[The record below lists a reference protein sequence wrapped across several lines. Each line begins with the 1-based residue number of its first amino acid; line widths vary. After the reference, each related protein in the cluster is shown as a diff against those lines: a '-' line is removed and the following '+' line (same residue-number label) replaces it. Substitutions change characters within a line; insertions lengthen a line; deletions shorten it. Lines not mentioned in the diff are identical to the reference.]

1 MDQAGA
7 DAILKQATDALGRGD
22 SRVARELLQP
32 LTGPTPLVPALFLLA
47 QACRIDNDHEAEL
60 AAIDRLL
67 ALLPGHLGGL
77 LMKGAALSRAGDDD
91 GALAPYQRALAVA
104 EQARRGGHNL
114 PPMLA
119 SEVGRAAQWV
129 ERHIADRAARIDDAL
144 DKGGLGPGKRSAA
157 IDEALAILRGEAP
170 IQLQQPT
177 SFYFPGLPQRPF
189 YEREEF
195 PWAAELESR
204 TGTIQ
209 AELDELLRSQSE
221 QFEPYVAADADRSGG
236 TAPNAHLA
244 GDASW
249 SAYHLLKGGEPVA
262 GHAERFPETLATLEL
277 APLPRVAGRAPMA
290 LFSQLKAGAQIR
302 PHHGLFNFRLI
313 CHLPLVVPPNCT
325 LRVGNRQR
333 QWHEG
338 ELLIFD
344 DSMEHE
350 AWNRSDRQRI
360 ILLFEIW
367 RPEIGE
373 ADREALTLLLEAAN
387 ISAED

>member
-7 DAILKQATDALGRGD
+7 DAILRQATEALGRGEG
-22 SRVARELLQP
+22 RAARDLLQP
-32 LTGPTPLVPALFLLA
+32 LAGPSANAPVLFLLA
-47 QACRIDNDHEAEL
+47 QACRMDGDPAAEL
-60 AAIDRLL
+60 EATDRLL
-67 ALLPGHLGGL
+67 KLQPAHLGGL
-77 LMKGAALSRAGDDD
+77 LMKGAALGRSGDDD
-91 GALAPYQRALAVA
+91 AALTPYQMALAVA
-104 EQARRGGHNL
+104 EQVRRGGQTL

-119 SEVGRAAQWV
+119 GEVAKAAQWV
-129 ERHIADRAARIDDAL
+129 ERHIAERAARIDDAL
-144 DKGGLGPGKRSAA
+144 ATRGFGPGKRSEAV
-157 IDEALAILRGEAP
+157 DEALAILRGEAP

-189 YEREEF
+189 YEREQF
-195 PWAAELESR
+195 AWAGELEER
-204 TGTIQ
+204 TGAIRT
-209 AELDELLRSQSE
+209 ELDALLRSQAE
-221 QFEPYVAADADRSGG
+221 EFEPYVAADADRSGG

-262 GHAERFPETLATLEL
+262 GHAGQFPETLAALEL

-290 LFSQLKAGAQIR
+290 LFSLLRPGAHIR

-313 CHLPLVVPPNCT
+313 CHLPLIVPPDCM
-325 LRVGNRQR
+325 LRAGNRLR
-333 QWHEG
+333 PWREG

-350 AWNRSDRQRI
+350 AWNRSDRQRV

-367 RPEIGE
+367 RPEISA

-387 ISAED
+387 ISSED

>member
-1 MDQAGA
+1 MEQAGA
-7 DAILKQATDALGRGD
+7 ESILKQATEALGRGD
-22 SRVARELLQP
+22 SRAAREMLQP
-32 LTGPTPLVPALFLLA
+32 LTGPSAPVPALFLLA
-47 QACRIDNDHEAEL
+47 QACRADGDPEAEL

-67 ALLPGHLGGL
+67 ALHPGHLGGL
-77 LMKGAALSRAGDDD
+77 LMKGAALSRSGDDD
-91 GALAPYQRALAVA
+91 GAMAPYQMALSVA
-104 EQARRGGHNL
+104 EQARRGGHLL

-119 SEVGRAAQWV
+119 SEVGRAAQWI
-129 ERHIADRAARIDDAL
+129 ESHIAERAARIDQAL
-144 DKGGLGPGKRSAA
+144 AAGGFGPGKRSGA
-157 IDEALAILRGEAP
+157 IDEALAILRGDAP

-189 YEREEF
+189 YERGEF
-195 PWAAELESR
+195 EWVAGLEAR

-209 AELDELLRSQSE
+209 AELEELLRSQAAD
-221 QFEPYVAADADRSGG
+221 FEPYIAADADKSGG

-244 GDASW
+244 GDARW
-249 SAYHLLKGGEPVA
+249 SAYHLLKCGEPVA
-262 GHAERFPETLATLEL
+262 GHAEQFPDTLAALAL
-277 APLPRVAGRAPMA
+277 APMPKVAGRAPMA
-290 LFSQLKAGAQIR
+290 LFSLLKPGAHIR

-313 CHLPLVVPPNCT
+313 CHLPLIVPPDCS
-325 LRVGNRQR
+325 LRVGNQLR
-333 QWHEG
+333 QWREG

-367 RPEIGE
+367 RPEIGG

>member
-1 MDQAGA
+1 MQQAGA
-7 DAILKQATDALGRGD
+7 DSILRQAAEALGRGD
-22 SRVARELLQP
+22 GGAARALLRP
-32 LTGPTPLVPALFLLA
+32 LTGSSAEPQALFLLA
-47 QACRIDNDHEAEL
+47 QACRADSDQEAEL

-67 ALLPGHLGGL
+67 VLQPGHLGGL
-77 LMKGAALSRAGDDD
+77 LMKGAALARAGDDD
-91 GALAPYQRALAVA
+91 GAMAPYQMAVAVA
-104 EQARRGGHNL
+104 EQVRAGGQQL

-119 SEVGRAAQWV
+119 SEVYRAAQWI
-129 ERHIADRAARIDDAL
+129 EQHIAERAARIDQAL
-144 DKGGLGPGKRSAA
+144 AAGGFGPGKRSGA
-157 IDEALAILRGEAP
+157 IDEALAILRGDVP

-177 SFYFPGLPQRPF
+177 SLYFPGLPQQAF
-189 YEREEF
+189 YERAEF
-195 PWAAELESR
+195 GWATELEAR
-204 TGTIQ
+204 TGAIRTELEAMLRAQ
-209 AELDELLRSQSE
+209 ADE
-221 QFEPYVAADADRSGG
+221 FEPYVAADADRSGG

-249 SAYHLLKGGEPVA
+249 SAYHLLKGGTPVA
-262 GHAERFPETLATLEL
+262 GHAEHFPATLAALEL
-277 APLPRVAGRAPMA
+277 APMPNVAGRAPMA
-290 LFSQLKAGAQIR
+290 LFSLLKPGAHIR

-313 CHLPLVVPPNCT
+313 CHLPLIVPPDCM
-325 LRVGNRQR
+325 LRVGNQQR
-333 QWHEG
+333 QWREG

-373 ADREALTLLLEAAN
+373 ADREALTVLLEAAN

>member
-1 MDQAGA
+1 MEQASVET
-7 DAILKQATDALGRGD
+7 ILSQAADALGRRD
-22 SRVARELLQP
+22 TAAARALLQP
-32 LTGPTPLVPALFLLA
+32 LAGPSGVVPALFLLA
-47 QACRIDNDHEAEL
+47 QACRIDHDQEGEQ

-67 ALLPGHLGGL
+67 ALQPHHVGGL

-91 GALAPYQRALAVA
+91 GAVAPYQIALAVA
-104 EQARRGGHNL
+104 EQTRRAGQSL

-119 SEVGRAAQWV
+119 TEVNRAAQWLD
-129 ERHIADRAARIDDAL
+129 RHIAERSARIDDAL
-144 DKGGLGPGKRSAA
+144 AKGGFGPGNRSEA
-157 IDEALAILRGEAP
+157 IDEALAILRGKAP

-177 SFYFPGLPQRPF
+177 SFYFPGLPQRTF
-189 YEREEF
+189 YERKEF
-195 PWAAELESR
+195 GWAAELEAR
-204 TGTIQ
+204 TDVIRG
-209 AELDELLRSQSE
+209 ELDALLRSQAE
-221 QFEPYVAADADRSGG
+221 EFEPYVAVDADRSGG

-249 SAYHLLKGGEPVA
+249 SAYHLMKGGEPVE
-262 GHAERFPETLATLEL
+262 GHTEHFPETLAALDL
-277 APLPRVAGRAPMA
+277 APMPRVEGRAPMA
-290 LFSQLKAGAQIR
+290 LFSLLKADAHIR

-313 CHLPLVVPPNCT
+313 CHLPVIAPPDCT

-333 QWHEG
+333 EWRRG

-387 ISAED
+387 IAAED

>member
-7 DAILKQATDALGRGD
+7 EAIFKQATDALGRGD
-22 SRVARELLQP
+22 SRAARDLLQP
-32 LTGPTPLVPALFLLA
+32 LVGHAALPQALFLLA
-47 QACRIDNDHEAEL
+47 QASRIDDDREAEL

-67 ALLPGHLGGL
+67 ALQPGHLGGL
-77 LMKGAALSRAGDDD
+77 LMKGAALSRGGDDD
-91 GALAPYQRALAVA
+91 GAMVPYQMAIAVA
-104 EQARRGGHNL
+104 DQVRRGGHNL

-129 ERHIADRAARIDDAL
+129 ERHIAERAARIDDAL
-144 DKGGLGPGKRSAA
+144 AQGGFGPGKRSAA
-157 IDEALAILRGEAP
+157 IDEALAILRGDAP

-189 YEREEF
+189 YERGEF
-195 PWAAELESR
+195 SWTAELEAR
-204 TGTIQ
+204 TSIIQ
-209 AELDELLRSQSE
+209 GELEALLRSQAE

-249 SAYHLLKGGEPVA
+249 SAYHLLKGGEPVE
-262 GHAERFPETLATLEL
+262 GHAEHFPKTLAALE
-277 APLPRVAGRAPMA
+277 PVPMPRVAGRAPMA
-290 LFSQLKAGAQIR
+290 LFSLLKGGAHIR

-313 CHLPLVVPPNCT
+313 CHLPLIVPPDCT
-325 LRVGNRQR
+325 LRAGNQHRNWR
-333 QWHEG
+333 EG

>member
-1 MDQAGA
+1 MSDAVLRQAA
-7 DAILKQATDALGRGD
+7 EALGRGD
-22 SRVARELLQP
+22 AATARTLLEPLVAEN
-32 LTGPTPLVPALFLLA
+32 PTPPSLFMLA
-47 QACRIDNDHEAEL
+47 QAYRTAGDEASE
-60 AAIDRLL
+60 ADVVSRLL
-67 ALLPGHLGGL
+67 VIQPGHLGAL
-77 LMKGAALSRAGDDD
+77 LMKGAALSRNGDDD
-91 GALAPYQRALAVA
+91 GAVAPYRAAVAIA
-104 EQARRGGHNL
+104 EQARRRGDNL

-119 SEVGRAAQWV
+119 NEVSRAAQWV
-129 ERHIADRAARIDDAL
+129 QEHISNRASRIDQAL
-144 DKGGLGPGKRSAA
+144 AEGGFGPGRRSDR
-157 IDEALAILRGEAP
+157 IEEALAILRGEAP

-195 PWAAELESR
+195 AWAPALEAETATIKAELEALLKS
-204 TGTIQ
+204 Q
-209 AELDELLRSQSE
+209 AEE
-221 QFEPYVAADADRSGG
+221 FEPYVAADADRSGG

-249 SAYHLLKGGEPVA
+249 SAYHLLKGGQPVA
-262 GHAERFPETLATLEL
+262 GHAERFPATLAAL
-277 APLPRVAGRAPMA
+277 AEVPMPCIADRAPMA
-290 LFSQLKAGAQIR
+290 LLSLLKPGAHIR

-313 CHLPLVVPPNCT
+313 CHLPLIAPPDCM
-325 LRVGNRQR
+325 LRAGNRQK
-333 QWHEG
+333 QWREG
-338 ELLIFD
+338 ELIIFD

>member
-1 MDQAGA
+1 L
-7 DAILKQATDALGRGD
+7 AIAI
-22 SRVARELLQP
+22 
-32 LTGPTPLVPALFLLA
+32 A
-47 QACRIDNDHEAEL
+47 QQVH
-60 AAIDRLL
+60 
-67 ALLPGHLGGL
+67 
-77 LMKGAALSRAGDDD
+77 
-91 GALAPYQRALAVA
+91 
-104 EQARRGGHNL
+104 RGGQNL

-119 SEVGRAAQWV
+119 NEVSRATGWV
-129 ERHIADRAARIDDAL
+129 EHHIAERSARIDDAL
-144 DKGGLGPGKRSAA
+144 AQGGFGPGKRSES
-157 IDEALAILRGEAP
+157 IGEALAILRGEAP

-189 YEREEF
+189 YDREEF
-195 PWAAELESR
+195 QWAAQLEAR
-204 TGTIQ
+204 TEAIGQ
-209 AELDELLRSQSE
+209 ELDALLRSQAE
-221 QFEPYVAADADRSGG
+221 FEPYVAADADRSGG

-249 SAYHLLKGGEPVA
+249 SAYHLLKGGQPVE
-262 GHAERFPETLATLEL
+262 GHAEHFPKTLAALDL
-277 APLPRVAGRAPMA
+277 APMPRVAGRAPMA
-290 LFSQLKAGAQIR
+290 LFSLLKPGAHIR

-313 CHLPLVVPPNCT
+313 CHLPLVVPPDCA

-333 QWHEG
+333 PWRTG

-360 ILLFEIW
+360 ILLFEVW
-367 RPEIGE
+367 RPEIGQ

>member
-1 MDQAGA
+1 MSEAVLRQAA
-7 DAILKQATDALGRGD
+7 EALGRRD
-22 SRVARELLQP
+22 TAAARNLLEPLVAEA
-32 LTGPTPLVPALFLLA
+32 PTPPSLFLLA
-47 QACRIDNDHEAEL
+47 QACRMDGDEAAEANAL
-60 AAIDRLL
+60 DRLL
-67 ALLPGHLGGL
+67 GLQPGHLGAL
-77 LMKGAALSRAGDDD
+77 LMKGAALARAGDED
-91 GALAPYQRALAVA
+91 GAFAPYRAAVATA
-104 EQARRGGHNL
+104 EQARQRGESL

-119 SEVGRAAQWV
+119 SEVNRAAQWLQAHV
-129 ERHIADRAARIDDAL
+129 AERSARIDKAMSD
-144 DKGGLGPGKRSAA
+144 GGFGPGRRSEAVE
-157 IDEALAILRGEAP
+157 EALAILRGEAP

-177 SFYFPGLPQRPF
+177 SFYFPGLPQRSF
-189 YEREEF
+189 YERELF
-195 PWAAELESR
+195 DWAPALEAETGTIRAELE
-204 TGTIQ
+204 
-209 AELDELLRSQSE
+209 ALLRSQAE
-221 QFEPYVAADADRSGG
+221 EFEPYVAADADRSSG

-244 GDASW
+244 GDVSW
-249 SAYHLLKGGEPVA
+249 SAYHLLKGGEPVE
-262 GHAERFPETLATLEL
+262 GHAERFPATLKALER
-277 APLPRVAGRAPMA
+277 APLPRIAGRAPMA
-290 LFSQLKAGAQIR
+290 LFSQLKPGAHIR

-313 CHLPLVVPPNCT
+313 CHLPLIVPSDCI

-333 QWHEG
+333 QWRTS

>member
-7 DAILKQATDALGRGD
+7 EAILRQATDALGRGD
-22 SRVARELLQP
+22 GRAARELLQP
-32 LTGPTPLVPALFLLA
+32 LLGPSPLPPALFLLA
-47 QACRIDNDHEAEL
+47 QAHRIDNDNDAEL

-67 ALLPGHLGGL
+67 ALQPGHLGAL
-77 LMKGAALSRAGDDD
+77 LMKAAARSRAGDDD
-91 GALAPYQRALAVA
+91 GAVAPYQMALAVA
-104 EQARRGGHNL
+104 DQIRRGGQNL

-119 SEVGRAAQWV
+119 SEIGRAAQWV
-129 ERHIADRAARIDDAL
+129 ERYIAERSARIDDAL
-144 DKGGLGPGKRSAA
+144 DKGGFGPGRRSAA

-177 SFYFPGLPQRPF
+177 SFYYPGLPQRPF

-195 PWAAELESR
+195 AWANELESH
-204 TGTIQ
+204 GGAIQ
-209 AELDELLRSQSE
+209 AELEALLRAQAE
-221 QFEPYVAADADRSGG
+221 QFEPYVAAGADRSGG

-262 GHAERFPETLATLEL
+262 GHAERFPETLAALDL
-277 APLPRVAGRAPMA
+277 APMPRVAGRAPMA
-290 LFSQLKAGAQIR
+290 LFSLLKPGAHIR

-313 CHLPLVVPPNCT
+313 CHLPLIVPPGCT
-325 LRVGNRQR
+325 LRVGNRR
-333 QWHEG
+333 RPWREA